1 MKLVII
7 ASDAI
12 IRKALS
18 QYFSSTGLIEATAM
32 PCNASRVLRYFAKR
46 TPDVIL
52 LNLDVHTLDIISALD
67 KAKGETKIP
76 TLFLLAPELL
86 STLANRNLSVKSRH
100 SDYVIKP
107 ERNLMRN
114 IRFLLPQIEEKI
126 WFLSHA
132 PTQLSRAK
140 PTAASPIVEQDP
152 VPIRPSALPSIP
164 EPQTMPKPPRG
175 TVSSKN
181 QKNLV
186 AIGTS
191 TGGTS
196 ALMSV
201 LSALPRTCP
210 GIVAVVHMP
219 SSFTKAFADR
229 LDTLCSIDVLE
240 ATDHLPVRQGQAII
254 ACGGKHLEV
263 QKRGA
268 GYWVK
273 VTQGDLVNGH
283 CPSVDRLFFSVATAA
298 KQHAMGI
305 LMTGMGRDGAKG
317 LLQIKD
323 AGGKTVAQDETTSV
337 VFGMPKAAIDL
348 GASDK
353 VVKLQD
359 IAAEILHP

>member
-1 MKLVII
+1 
-7 ASDAI
+7 
-12 IRKALS
+12 
-18 QYFSSTGLIEATAM
+18 
-32 PCNASRVLRYFAKR
+32 
-46 TPDVIL
+46 
-52 LNLDVHTLDIISALD
+52 
-67 KAKGETKIP
+67 
-76 TLFLLAPELL
+76 
-86 STLANRNLSVKSRH
+86 
-100 SDYVIKP
+100 
-107 ERNLMRN
+107 
-114 IRFLLPQIEEKI
+114 
-126 WFLSHA
+126 
-132 PTQLSRAK
+132 
-140 PTAASPIVEQDP
+140 
-152 VPIRPSALPSIP
+152 
-164 EPQTMPKPPRG
+164 
-175 TVSSKN
+175 
-181 QKNLV
+181 
-186 AIGTS
+186 
-191 TGGTS
+191 
-196 ALMSV
+196 MSV

-219 SSFTKAFADR
+219 SSFTKAFAER

-305 LMTGMGRDGAKG
+305 LMTGMGRDGAQG

-323 AGGKTVAQDETTSV
+323 AGGITVAQDETTSV

-359 IAAEILHP
+359 IAAEILYP

>member
-1 MKLVII
+1 
-7 ASDAI
+7 
-12 IRKALS
+12 
-18 QYFSSTGLIEATAM
+18 M

-86 STLANRNLSVKSRH
+86 STLANRNLSLKSRH

-181 QKNLV
+181 QKKIGRYWHFNGGNQRLDERFIRLAQNLPRHRCRSAY
-186 AIGTS
+186 AIKLYQSLCRPVGHIVQHRCFRSHRSS
-191 TGGTS
+191 TGT
-196 ALMSV
+196 
-201 LSALPRTCP
+201 PRA
-210 GIVAVVHMP
+210 GHY
-219 SSFTKAFADR
+219 R
-229 LDTLCSIDVLE
+229 LW
-240 ATDHLPVRQGQAII
+240 RQ
-254 ACGGKHLEV
+254 
-263 QKRGA
+263 
-268 GYWVK
+268 
-273 VTQGDLVNGH
+273 
-283 CPSVDRLFFSVATAA
+283 
-298 KQHAMGI
+298 
-305 LMTGMGRDGAKG
+305 
-317 LLQIKD
+317 
-323 AGGKTVAQDETTSV
+323 
-337 VFGMPKAAIDL
+337 
-348 GASDK
+348 AS
-353 VVKLQD
+353 
-359 IAAEILHP
+359 